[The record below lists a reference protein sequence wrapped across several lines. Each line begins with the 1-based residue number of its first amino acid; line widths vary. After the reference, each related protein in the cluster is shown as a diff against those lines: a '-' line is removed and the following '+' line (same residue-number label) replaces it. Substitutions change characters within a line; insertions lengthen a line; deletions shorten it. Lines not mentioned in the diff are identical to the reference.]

1 MKESD
6 NVNHP
11 VHYEAGCTAKI
22 ECIDIARHLNFCRG
36 NAFKYVWRCGKKG
49 DFVQAIEDL
58 KKALWYIQYE
68 RTHLFS
74 ASSGISVALNVFNLI
89 KSEDDD
95 MPMFEKMRLRALRAI
110 LHGDGAYNAVVNMIA
125 VLEGSNSDGKA

>member
-1 MKESD
+1 MND
-6 NVNHP
+6 PVNHP
-11 VHYEAGCTAKI
+11 KHYESGYTAEI
-22 ECIDIARHLNFCRG
+22 ECIDISAHLTFCCG

-49 DFVQAIEDL
+49 DSLKAIEDL

-89 KSEDDD
+89 KTEDDG
-95 MPMFEKMRLRALRAI
+95 MTMFEKMRLRALRAI
-110 LHGDGAYNAVVNMIA
+110 LHGEGAYNAVVNMIA
-125 VLEGSNSDGKA
+125 ALEKKESDGKA